1 MVSVLRRRTNS
12 DVSDLASVKPMES
25 RKVVNQLYYARGACL
40 SPYKDLLRKHTMS
53 GREVSTNPGG

>member
-40 SPYKDLLRKHTMS
+40 SPLRKHTMS
-53 GREVSTNPGG
+53 GREVSTNSGG